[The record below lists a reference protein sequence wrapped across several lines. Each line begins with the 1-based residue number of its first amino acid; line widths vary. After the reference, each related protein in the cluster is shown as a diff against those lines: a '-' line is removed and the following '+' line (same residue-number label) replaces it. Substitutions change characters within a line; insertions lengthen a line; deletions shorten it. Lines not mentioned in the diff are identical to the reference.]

1 MLYRVFIVCFFLILC
16 IFLIYFA
23 LKNKQIETFQDTSKR
38 IIVKTADNSY
48 DPLNVFSYDGTS
60 IAYVNDF
67 NDGAIGL
74 FYDYRKPEIVY
85 KKPTDNII
93 QIINVFLPSS
103 TKTVYLKDDG
113 TVYYKN
119 SDDSQNLTTLSDII
133 QIAPNNNQGNF
144 IALTSHNTLIRYD
157 VSTVEN
163 IAENIELDETDPI
176 VSIQGFKNSSTVVYL
191 TMLGDLKY
199 FNSPENS
206 PQSIALDNLKVIQ
219 FSVPTYSEFS
229 NILPPFS
236 CIALD
241 ENNNS
246 FVKFNNIG
254 STPSLLTLINAT
266 MITTLVIESPVGNY
280 ECYVVTN
287 DGHLFK
293 FSDNNADYELVN
305 ENYVDS
311 DVKNVIAV
319 NDTIYYVKNGEI
331 NCDRLDTGD
340 QKWFPSSNG
349 YSCVTCGINTEFT
362 DLLLAADEKPDK
374 ASDSGGE
381 CKCSGVTTHLSKN
394 DTFNAEYNE
403 IGCRDYQD
411 CPELDSCG
419 NGLFSSNIQFTLSSG
434 QVTPDGGALICPICV
449 PCSKTAEEAFQRN
462 PGSIKY
468 GSTHPNSPDPN
479 NLDNI
484 PSGSP
489 CYNGTSADNCQYYIS
504 QSCTPGTD
512 TVFAKRTMW
521 EDLDN
526 REQYSV
532 TLAGEEHNYKFK
544 PTADDTEPRNDASIG
559 SPELPGGGP
568 ATDDLNLNAGQ
579 DDTFRECKPI
589 NDCKSLGSDAIT
601 PELFKLISG
610 TDERY
615 DCTNGYKRICDN
627 CSDKYECTERIYN
640 VYFTTDDS
648 SADINLN
655 HLLQYC
661 GERGE
666 YTDDF
671 EKFKIVKPALCPDD
685 TPTGTS
691 SSICPDLFSS
701 TPCPIANEFTSCPD
715 LFSSS

>member
-1 MLYRVFIVCFFLILC
+1 
-16 IFLIYFA
+16 LIYFA

-48 DPLNVFSYDGTS
+48 NSLRVFSYNGTS
-60 IAYVNDF
+60 IAYVKECEDND
-67 NDGAIGL
+67 IGL
-74 FYDYRKPEIVY
+74 FYDYNASGDTKLVH
-85 KKPTDNII
+85 KKSIDDII
-93 QIINVFLPSS
+93 QIINVFIS
-103 TKTVYLKDDG
+103 TNISKTVYLKDDG
-113 TVYYKN
+113 TVYYKH
-119 SDDSQNLTTLSDII
+119 SDGTQYITNLSDII
-133 QIAPNNNQGNF
+133 QIAPNGQTSF

-157 VSTVEN
+157 VTAATAATAAN
-163 IAENIELDETDPI
+163 DIAHGETDPI
-176 VSIQGFKNSSTVVYL
+176 VSIQGFKNSTIVMYL
-191 TMLGDLKY
+191 TMLGDLKF
-199 FNSPENS
+199 FNYEDSQDIRIESPRLS
-206 PQSIALDNLKVIQ
+206 DFKVIQ
-219 FSVPTYSEFS
+219 FNIPTYSEFS
-229 NILPPFS
+229 GTSLPPFS
-236 CIALD
+236 CIVLD
-241 ENNNS
+241 QNNNS
-246 FVKFNNIG
+246 FVKFNNIDEG
-254 STPSLLTLINAT
+254 QPLTLTNAT
-266 MITTLVIESPVGNY
+266 MITTLVIESSVENY

-293 FSDNNADYELVN
+293 FSDDNADYELVN

-319 NDTIYYVKNGEI
+319 NDTIYYVKNGAI
-331 NCDRLDTGD
+331 NCDRLDTREK
-340 QKWFPSSNG
+340 KWFPSSNG
-349 YSCVTCGINTEFT
+349 YSCVTCGINTAFT
-362 DLLLAADEKPDK
+362 DLSLAADEKPDI

-381 CKCSGVTTHLSKN
+381 CKCSGVTTHLSKS
-394 DTFNAEYNE
+394 DSFNAEYNE

-411 CPELDSCG
+411 CPELDPCEE
-419 NGLFSSNIQFTLSSG
+419 GLFSSNIQFTLSSG
-434 QVTPDGGALICPICV
+434 QVTPGGGALICPICV

-468 GSTHPNSPDPN
+468 GSTHPNNPDS
-479 NLDNI
+479 NI

-504 QSCTPGTD
+504 QTCTPGTD

-532 TLAGEEHNYKFK
+532 TLAGEEPNYKFK

-559 SPELPGGGP
+559 SEDIPGGGP
-568 ATDDLNLNAGQ
+568 AYDLNLYAGQ
-579 DDTFRECKPI
+579 DDTFKECIPSD
-589 NDCKSLGSDAIT
+589 DCKSLGSDAIT
-601 PELFKLISG
+601 PELFKLIS
-610 TDERY
+610 DNQRY

-627 CSDKYECTERIYN
+627 CSDKYQCVEEGIYI
-640 VYFTTDDS
+640 VDFKDDS

-661 GERGE
+661 GDRAD
-666 YTDDF
+666 YKDDF
-671 EKFKIVKPALCPDD
+671 EKFKIVKPVLCPDD

-701 TPCPIANEFTSCPD
+701 TPCPIASCPD